1 MAVEAA
7 QAQQHPRKKRESSA
21 AAGQSLWWIPRRL
34 RSLLYVSLP
43 VISCMHATL
52 QARAHHVATDS
63 LRSLNLS
70 EATVITFM
78 MPLVASFGG
87 YLLLGSSISWIEI
100 LLSILSLFGVVL
112 VASPDALFSASEAT
126 LGDAAAVSSVERV
139 WALCVGLLGVC
150 GSAAAF
156 LSMSAIGKT
165 EDPLTVVNY
174 FAAMCTVVS
183 CVALIVLP
191 GLGFQA
197 PGDIWEWAL
206 LFFSGLSGFLMVGHY
221 PDIQVSV
228 FFCQRCTN
236 YEYHSNSSLL
246 CHCRQRSH
254 SLPLTWCIPK
264 SSSL

>member
-1 MAVEAA
+1 
-7 QAQQHPRKKRESSA
+7 
-21 AAGQSLWWIPRRL
+21 
-34 RSLLYVSLP
+34 
-43 VISCMHATL
+43 MHATL
-52 QARAHHVATDS
+52 QAQAHHVATDS

-87 YLLLGSSISWIEI
+87 YLLLGSPISRVEI
-100 LLSILSLFGVVL
+100 FLSALSLFGVVL
-112 VASPDALFSASEAT
+112 VASPDALFLPPSSDAA
-126 LGDAAAVSSVERV
+126 LGDDASVTTVERL

-165 EDPLTVVNY
+165 ENPLTVVNY

-183 CVALIVLP
+183 CIALIVLP

-206 LFFSGLSGFLMVGHY
+206 LFFSGLSGFLMVCYRSPFPYTCDLLTLNAVAISHHFV
-221 PDIQVSV
+221 ITSRKVT
-228 FFCQRCTN
+228 RCG
-236 YEYHSNSSLL
+236 
-246 CHCRQRSH
+246 
-254 SLPLTWCIPK
+254 
-264 SSSL
+264 